1 MAMDDRKQPE
11 QPAPLHLARLFPN
24 MLTLLGLCAGLMAI
38 RWALDARWELS
49 FLFIIAAACIDAVDG
64 RLARILKSTS
74 DFGAQLDSL
83 ADFLNFGVAPAFMLY
98 LWNTHQIKGLGWA
111 MVLFFAVCCAI
122 RLARFNS
129 ELDDEKKEPWHDY
142 FFVGMP
148 APAGALIGLGPL
160 ALTFAFKESYPD
172 IYARLAF
179 IGNSW
184 FVCAWIA
191 GVALL
196 MASRLPTFSFKKI
209 RIRREYASLILV
221 AAGLLIIMLITE
233 PWLTLSG
240 LGAIYCLSL
249 PVSFFVFCRL
259 KTFSN

>member
-1 MAMDDRKQPE
+1 MDDHKHPE
-11 QPAPLHLARLFPN
+11 RPAPLHLARLFPN

-49 FLFIIAAACIDAVDG
+49 YFFIILAACIDAVDG

-98 LWNTHQIKGLGWA
+98 LWHTHEIKGLGWSL
-111 MVLFFAVCCAI
+111 VLFFAVCCAI

-129 ELDDEKKEPWHDY
+129 ELDDEHKEPWHDY

-160 ALTFAFKESYPD
+160 VLMFALQKEYPELYKYITFITNP
-172 IYARLAF
+172 
-179 IGNSW
+179 W
-184 FVCAWIA
+184 FLCAWMA

-196 MASRLPTFSFKKI
+196 MASRLPTFSLKKI
-209 RIRREYASLILV
+209 AIRREYASLTLV
-221 AAGLLIIMLITE
+221 AAGLLIILLITE

-240 LGAIYCLSL
+240 LGIAYCLSL
-249 PVSFFVFCRL
+249 PVSFIAYHWLQSRP
-259 KTFSN
+259 